1 MRKEGSPEPTEL
13 VELPT
18 DDPSTLIEGSIVLGV
33 PEAYG
38 QTDRDALAQYVQ
50 MFCGLFPNVNVET
63 RIVSSAGAAL
73 KAEAGTPEYA
83 DVVFFPGEE
92 TFEYAYVDHTLLP
105 LNTLVDAAGGADD
118 IHSGVYE
125 SCTVNNVL
133 YALGTNCDPFMLI
146 YNQSVVE
153 AEARNFT
160 DKIYN
165 GLTFSEFREVCRYLT
180 SSHQIGAQL
189 EFNSEPLILSL
200 LQVSSESSIKSW
212 ANVEKCKV
220 SFGRNAAVQELY
232 DLVDCYIEGCIL
244 PSADVFDNINPY
256 SIFDNPVSTAFERGT
271 PVVFRAALLSELGAI
286 AAEFDKNGHEWNVA
300 PFPLTSLNGVNSGTA
315 VATDCFG
322 IRANTSDPAAASAF
336 VLFAWTEAGQSVLNS
351 ARGTLPAL
359 LTLSVELFL
368 DNVRV
373 VNTSGKNFAACIPAK
388 DRSVPAY
395 FSCYVPPEAAEYMR
409 SAFPLMPG
417 KAILG
422 LMPMAD
428 SLSKLETMATQN
440 YWVSIYYDYTG
451 K

>member
-1 MRKEGSPEPTEL
+1 MNNNRLLFVMRLVALALASLTLLCAAACKVNSSEAGEGSPEPTEL

-200 LQVSSESSIKSW
+200 LRVSSESSIKSW

-244 PSADVFDNINPY
+244 PSADVFDKIDPY
-256 SIFDNPVSTAFERGT
+256 SVHDNPISTAFERNT
-271 PVVFRAALLSELGAI
+271 PVVFRAALLSELGDI
-286 AAEFDKNGHEWNVA
+286 AADSEKNRREWDVA

-322 IRANTSDPAAASAF
+322 IRVNTSDPAAASAF

-351 ARGTLPAL
+351 ARSTLPAL
-359 LTLSVELFL
+359 LTLPVEPFL

-395 FSCYVPPEAAEYMR
+395 FSCYVPPEAAEY
-409 SAFPLMPG
+409 
-417 KAILG
+417 
-422 LMPMAD
+422 
-428 SLSKLETMATQN
+428 
-440 YWVSIYYDYTG
+440 
-451 K
+451 